1 VALSAGLLV
10 GVGWRG
16 VMGGMAALALA
27 LLLFSLPMPYPG
39 HPSGERLTAA
49 AVGRGLLDALRVFKR
64 RAVLRW
70 LILLEFSD
78 LMLDVLLGLLAL
90 YLVDVGGVSP
100 EQAGLGVAVWVG
112 VGLVGDLALIPLLER
127 VRGLSYLRVSALA
140 TLVFFPAMLLVP
152 EFWQKLV
159 LLGLIGF
166 FNAGWYAILQAQLY
180 GSLPGQSGTALAAK
194 NVSGMVGAL
203 IPLFLGLVAERW
215 GLSAA
220 MWLLMAGP
228 VALVIGL
235 TGRHAEAPVEG

>member
-1 VALSAGLLV
+1 
-10 GVGWRG
+10 
-16 VMGGMAALALA
+16 
-27 LLLFSLPMPYPG
+27 
-39 HPSGERLTAA
+39 
-49 AVGRGLLDALRVFKR
+49 
-64 RAVLRW
+64 
-70 LILLEFSD
+70 
-78 LMLDVLLGLLAL
+78 
-90 YLVDVGGVSP
+90 
-100 EQAGLGVAVWVG
+100 

-140 TLVFFPAMLLVP
+140 TLALFPAMLLVP

-220 MWLLMAGP
+220 MWLLLAGP

-235 TGRHAEAPVEG
+235 SGRHTEAPVEG